1 MGADVYSSNGRDV
14 PPQRFSAHST
24 IRCPTLGKFA
34 TRSSFSEPRGME
46 CGHCGEDERK
56 GERERKTGTGHL
68 PSVVASRGCVRA
80 VLQGHMQLLGKT
92 AGRAVRE
99 KRE

>member
-1 MGADVYSSNGRDV
+1 
-14 PPQRFSAHST
+14 
-24 IRCPTLGKFA
+24 
-34 TRSSFSEPRGME
+34 ME

-80 VLQGHMQLLGKT
+80 FLQGHMQLLGKT
-92 AGRAVRE
+92 SQAVR
-99 KRE
+99 K